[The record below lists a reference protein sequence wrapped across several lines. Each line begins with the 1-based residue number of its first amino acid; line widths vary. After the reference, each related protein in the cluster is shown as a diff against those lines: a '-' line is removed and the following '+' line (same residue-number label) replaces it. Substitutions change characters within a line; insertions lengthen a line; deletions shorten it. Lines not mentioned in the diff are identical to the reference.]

1 MKQLMS
7 QFTKSFFA
15 LQKSSIVLTLKG
27 SIDITYSIFHQT
39 MSIYP
44 AKEHLSTPVVTLNGF
59 RILIKHLLF
68 TYYYRTLLLVNV
80 FLTPAIRYNLIMI
93 RLITVDI
100 ENTQYIIHTHSKPKN
115 RPLVTTIRIH
125 VKQNIPVC
133 RAIII
138 RPLQQNLFLPGNT
151 SHFRIIFFGIFFVE
165 PVSEYSDTLSVATA
179 TQELSFTGRG
189 AVSIS
194 HGELLSETLSL
205 QSLFFY
211 KYRYRS
217 IVKQFLGTHGYF
229 DMIFVTQETRILL
242 LIINLFAHA

>member
-1 MKQLMS
+1 
-7 QFTKSFFA
+7 
-15 LQKSSIVLTLKG
+15 
-27 SIDITYSIFHQT
+27 

-125 VKQNIPVC
+125 VK
-133 RAIII
+133 
-138 RPLQQNLFLPGNT
+138 
-151 SHFRIIFFGIFFVE
+151 
-165 PVSEYSDTLSVATA
+165 
-179 TQELSFTGRG
+179 
-189 AVSIS
+189 
-194 HGELLSETLSL
+194 
-205 QSLFFY
+205 
-211 KYRYRS
+211 
-217 IVKQFLGTHGYF
+217 
-229 DMIFVTQETRILL
+229 
-242 LIINLFAHA
+242 